1 MKTNL
6 FSSIRKQ
13 VAKLTTPLALWR
25 GVGGEASLDIIF
37 YPVHD
42 VHSRHSFQ
50 MPLVMGDYGQAIVAG
65 RCSYQNVKI
74 CHSHTGFRQFMANS
88 SNEVIS
94 RLAGCRS
101 FLCSIIW

>member
-1 MKTNL
+1 
-6 FSSIRKQ
+6 
-13 VAKLTTPLALWR
+13 
-25 GVGGEASLDIIF
+25 
-37 YPVHD
+37 
-42 VHSRHSFQ
+42 